1 MTPIINNINKY
12 FKIYL
17 PNIQSS
23 WILIFS
29 FIIGGSILSFASSKL
44 ISDNILLTYITS
56 FIPTLCFIYIVAK
69 KQIKHTAIPISK
81 SNFGKINPVIFFAII
96 AISMLSISVIIDPLT
111 TLIPMP
117 QYIKDLFESLLSG
130 NSIWQV
136 ITIVIAAPILE
147 ELLLRGVI
155 ERGIIYNNGAKKA
168 IFWSAFLFA
177 FIHLNPWQGAAAF
190 IFGLFIGWIYWRTHS
205 IFACIFI
212 HFINNGSSIL
222 ISKIFPNIPSDSS
235 IQEILNPINPYAYPI
250 LFTISLLILTLSLL
264 ILNKRLSKAS
274 TLFMV
279 E

>member
-1 MTPIINNINKY
+1 MMTPIINNINKY

-117 QYIKDLFESLLSG
+117 QYIKDLF
-130 NSIWQV
+130 
-136 ITIVIAAPILE
+136 
-147 ELLLRGVI
+147 
-155 ERGIIYNNGAKKA
+155 
-168 IFWSAFLFA
+168 F
-177 FIHLNPWQGAAAF
+177 
-190 IFGLFIGWIYWRTHS
+190 
-205 IFACIFI
+205 
-212 HFINNGSSIL
+212 
-222 ISKIFPNIPSDSS
+222 
-235 IQEILNPINPYAYPI
+235 
-250 LFTISLLILTLSLL
+250 
-264 ILNKRLSKAS
+264 
-274 TLFMV
+274 
-279 E
+279 